1 MCEPVLAKKLSY
13 RRKPMREVV
22 VVSAVRTPIGAFQGA
37 LSSLPAPRLGA
48 AAIQEAL
55 KRAGVAPSDV
65 SEVIFGEVLTAG
77 VGQAPARQASLFA
90 GLPSTVPCTTV
101 NKVCGSGLKAV
112 MLARQAIALGDA
124 DIVVAGGQESMSN
137 APYLLPTA
145 RTGMR
150 MGNAVA
156 VDSMIHD
163 GLWDPYGNAHMGNFG
178 DSCAKENDFS
188 REAQDAF
195 AKASFERALEAQ
207 KNGWFKGELVPV
219 EVKEGKGTRL
229 VDSDEGPGKFNPE
242 KMPQLKP
249 AFGKDGTVTAANAAS
264 INDGAAALVLMS
276 ADEAKRRGLAPLATL
291 IADGTNAKEPS
302 QFTTAP
308 AGAIERALKRAGL
321 GASDVDLYEI
331 NEAFA
336 VVTMVTMKQL
346 GLAHERVNIQGGA
359 VSLGHPI
366 GASGARI
373 LTTLLHSMKRLGKK
387 TGCASLCIG
396 GGEAVAVIARR

>member
-1 MCEPVLAKKLSY
+1 
-13 RRKPMREVV
+13 MRDVV
-22 VVSAVRTPIGAFQGA
+22 VVSAVRTPIGAFQGVLA
-37 LSSLPAPRLGA
+37 SLPAPRLGA
-48 AAIQEAL
+48 IVIAEAL
-55 KRAGVAPSDV
+55 KRANVDAKDV

-77 VGQAPARQASLFA
+77 VGQAPARQAALYA
-90 GLPSTVPCTTV
+90 GLPNTVPCTTI

-124 DIVVAGGQESMSN
+124 DVVVCGGMESMSN

-150 MGNAVA
+150 MGNATA

-178 DSCAKENDFS
+178 DACAKENDFT
-188 REAQDAF
+188 REAQDNF
-195 AKASFERALEAQ
+195 AKASFERALAAQ
-207 KNGWFKGELVPV
+207 KNGWFKDEIVAV
-219 EVKEGKGTRL
+219 EVKDGKATKMI
-229 VDSDEGPGKFNPE
+229 DTDEGPGKYNPE

-276 ADEAKRRGLAPLATL
+276 ADEAKKRGLTPLCTL
-291 IADGTNAKEPS
+291 AADGTNAKEPA

-308 AGAIERALKRAGL
+308 AGSISKALKKANK
-321 GASDVDLYEI
+321 AVADVDLFEI

-336 VVTMVTMKQL
+336 VVSLVTMKEL
-346 GLAHERVNIQGGA
+346 GIPHDKTNIVGGA
-359 VSLGHPI
+359 VSIGHPI
-366 GASGARI
+366 GCSGARI
-373 LTTLLHSMKRLGKK
+373 LTTLIHQLRRLDKK
-387 TGCASLCIG
+387 TGVASLCIG
-396 GGEAVAVIARR
+396 GGEAVAVVVTR